1 VHVLGSHRLL
11 VMLPAAVGGIVI
23 FEPANAGVLNFD

>member
-1 VHVLGSHRLL
+1 MLGSHRLL
-11 VMLPAAVGGIVI
+11 AVLPAAVGGIMI